1 MKPGDVA
8 ELIRRA
14 AAELA
19 RTDLT
24 SGEAR
29 QLQSECGEAAYHLA
43 QRVAAIAPRSE
54 GRGPGPARQVVL
66 ATGTDADLQALDAE
80 HDRLASQVERLV
92 ALRDRATAV
101 RQAAQAREASE
112 GLPAQL
118 AALSEALDRLG
129 AARKAVAA
137 GEQLVQELRGMV
149 GQSRALARTAGLP
162 APAASPELVRRL
174 IELHPAAARHA
185 QAAAEQLGVTL
196 AAVREGGSDDG
207 GARWAA

>member
-1 MKPGDVA
+1 MNPGDVA
-8 ELIRRA
+8 ELIRWA
-14 AAELA
+14 AGELQ
-19 RTDLT
+19 RDDLT

-29 QLQSECGEAAYHLA
+29 AVENETGEAAHRLG

-80 HDRLASQVERLV
+80 HDRLASQVERLA
-92 ALRDRATAV
+92 ALRSHATSL

-118 AALSEALDRLG
+118 AALGEALDRLG

-149 GQSRALARTAGLP
+149 GQSRAVASAAGLP

-207 GARWAA
+207 GARWVA